1 MDGLEIGVTLS
12 NGLTI
17 SLLVFMLQK
26 LFSMGREVSEIKAK
40 VKYLERMF
48 NHGTSK

>member
-1 MDGLEIGVTLS
+1 MDGLEIGITLS

-40 VKYLERMF
+40 VKYLERIS
-48 NHGTSK
+48 NHAGNR